1 VIARRAALVLLLAL
15 AGCSD
20 ADRCDGA
27 LLDALY
33 LEVIDATTGEPIE
46 AMVTVIFEGDSIG
59 VTCTRRLTSGE
70 PCLTWAAGP
79 MLHGTFEVSITAA
92 GHEPTTATIEVSPG
106 ECGPISVERTFALD
120 PSAPP
125 P

>member
-1 VIARRAALVLLLAL
+1 MIPRAVLLGLLAL

-33 LEVIDATTGEPIE
+33 LDVIDAESGEPIE
-46 AMVTVIFEGDSIG
+46 AMVVVTLDGEPVR
-59 VTCTRRLTSGE
+59 VTCTRRNTSTE

-79 MLHGTFEVSITAA
+79 MAAGTFEVANTAD
-92 GHEPTTATIEVSPG
+92 GHEPLVESIDVTYG
-106 ECGPISVERTFALD
+106 ECGPISVERTLELD
-120 PSAPP
+120 RSPAPP
-125 P
+125 